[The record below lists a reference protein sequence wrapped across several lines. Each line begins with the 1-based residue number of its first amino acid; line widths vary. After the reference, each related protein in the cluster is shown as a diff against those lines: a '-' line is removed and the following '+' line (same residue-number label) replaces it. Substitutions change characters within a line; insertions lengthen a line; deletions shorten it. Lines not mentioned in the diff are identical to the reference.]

1 MRIAFLDLDHTLLAA
16 DSNQLWMSFL
26 CSHDMVS
33 AQDLSIHDQ
42 FMIDYANGTLDFG
55 ALSRFRCRI
64 EADLPS
70 EFLFSQRTLFERE
83 ILFPALAPR
92 AIQLL
97 ADLRDMGLSLVLV
110 SATGRSLVDPV
121 AHCLGID
128 HVICPCFGPDKVDHV
143 QAWLLDRCCSLESL
157 QESWFFTDSHN
168 DLPLLERV
176 ANPVV
181 VDPDPSLKRVA
192 MDRGW
197 RAISLC
203 NVDCEGPFNLHG

>member
-70 EFLFSQRTLFERE
+70 EFLFSQRTF
-83 ILFPALAPR
+83 
-92 AIQLL
+92 
-97 ADLRDMGLSLVLV
+97 
-110 SATGRSLVDPV
+110 
-121 AHCLGID
+121 
-128 HVICPCFGPDKVDHV
+128 
-143 QAWLLDRCCSLESL
+143 
-157 QESWFFTDSHN
+157 
-168 DLPLLERV
+168 
-176 ANPVV
+176 
-181 VDPDPSLKRVA
+181 
-192 MDRGW
+192 
-197 RAISLC
+197 
-203 NVDCEGPFNLHG
+203 